1 MADEIQKKV
10 EKVGVDWPEA
20 KSVIFK
26 IREEIDEVESAITEG
41 GATKSN
47 SHLAEE
53 IGDLLFAV
61 SNLTR
66 KIGLDSESLLAA
78 ANEKFTRRFNELE
91 EILEENGSNVV
102 DANLESMEKAW
113 NKVKNKEP

>member
-1 MADEIQKKV
+1 M
-10 EKVGVDWPEA
+10 
-20 KSVIFK
+20 
-26 IREEIDEVESAITEG
+26 
-41 GATKSN
+41 
-47 SHLAEE
+47 AEE

-61 SNLTR
+61 TNLTR

-102 DANLESMEKAW
+102 DANLEIMEKAW
-113 NKVKNKEP
+113 NNVKNKEP